1 MKAVIL
7 VGGLGTRVRP
17 LTFSIPK
24 PLLPVGERPILA
36 LILERLRNSG
46 VRDAILATGY
56 QAELIRAYCGDG
68 SKFDLELSYVHEDE
82 PLGTAGPLALVCPHV
97 NDDED
102 IILMN
107 GDILTDFNVT
117 ELVRFRRERG
127 YDLVVGYTRHLY
139 QSPFGVL
146 ALSGEDVQGI
156 VEKPTV
162 EQPVSAGIYAL
173 GGHVCRHVP
182 ERVHFTMPQLIEEV
196 LADGGSV
203 GALEISDVWI
213 GLESIVQFEEALRYL
228 ETAPPASEFSG
239 TT

>member
-1 MKAVIL
+1 MKAVVL

-36 LILERLRNSG
+36 LILERLRRAG

-56 QAELIRAYCGDG
+56 QAELIQAYCGDG
-68 SKFDLELSYVHEDE
+68 SKFDLALSYVHEEE
-82 PLGTAGPLALVCPHV
+82 PLGTAGPLSLVCPV
-97 NDDED
+97 VDADED

-107 GDILTDFNVT
+107 GDILTDFDVT
-117 ELVRFRRERG
+117 QLVRFRRERG

-146 ALSGEDVQGI
+146 SLEGDDVEGI

-173 GGHVCRHVP
+173 GGHVCRYVP
-182 ERVHFTMPQLIEEV
+182 DKTHFTMPQLIEDV

-203 GALEISDVWI
+203 GAVEISDVWI
-213 GLESIVQFEEALRYL
+213 GLESIVQFEEAVRYI
-228 ETAPPASEFSG
+228 ETAPVTERL
-239 TT
+239 